1 MRFIKLRITTRIHLI
16 TAAAAA
22 GMTAIAVVA
31 LLTLSGRMMEDRIMA
46 TRNVVDSGYS
56 VVAHFEAQERAGR
69 LTREAA
75 QQAAIAVL
83 RAVRYGENDY
93 IFISD
98 YNNRLLMQPIKPE
111 LEGQDG
117 RQIRDPNG
125 TAPVEIAV
133 KVARS
138 TGKGSFSYL
147 WPKPGASEPVEKVT
161 YARGFEPWGWALA
174 SGIYVDDVRTE
185 LRRSALHMAGQI
197 LVVALLV
204 IGLASLIA
212 RRIVKPVQSLTR
224 TMTDLAVGNLAVAV
238 PGTERADE
246 VGEMAKAVEVFK
258 QHGIEKRDLEAEQRE
273 EQARKEARQQ
283 RIEEYIA
290 AFDDSVRGSL
300 ETLASAATEMR
311 ASSETMSGTAA
322 QTSEQATAVT
332 AAAEQASMNVQ
343 TIGVAAEQLA
353 ASIAEINRQ
362 MDHSAAIAGKA
373 VQEAVRTNETVEGL
387 SSAAQKISEVVQLI
401 QDIASQTNLL
411 ALNAT
416 IESARA
422 GAAGKGFAVVANEV
436 KSLAS
441 QTARATED
449 ISSQIAAIQTA
460 TQSVVEAIRGIGG
473 TIAEINEISTT
484 IASAVQEQG
493 ASTQEI
499 ARNTQEVANGTRE
512 VTANIAGVSQNAGET
527 GTAATQLLSSA
538 TDLGR
543 QAEGLRA
550 EVDHFLARIR
560 AA

>member
-1 MRFIKLRITTRIHLI
+1 MRLIKLRITTRIHLI

-22 GMTAIAVVA
+22 GMTAVAAVG
-31 LLTLSGRMMEDRIMA
+31 LLNLSGRMMDDRIMA
-46 TRNVVDSGYS
+46 TRNVIDSAYS
-56 VVAHFEAQERAGR
+56 VVAHFEAEERAGR

-83 RAVRYGENDY
+83 RAVRYGDNDY
-93 IFISD
+93 IFVSD
-98 YNNRLLMQPIKPE
+98 YNHRLLLQPIKPE
-111 LEGQDG
+111 LEGTDG
-117 RQIRDPNG
+117 LKIRDPKG
-125 TAPVEIAV
+125 AAPIALAV
-133 KVARS
+133 KIIQS
-138 TGKGSFSYL
+138 GGKGSFSYL
-147 WPKPGASEPVEKVT
+147 WPKPGAAEPIEKVT

-185 LRRSALHMAGQI
+185 LRQSALRMAGEI
-197 LVVALLV
+197 LLVALFV
-204 IGLASLIA
+204 IALASLIA
-212 RRIVKPVQSLTR
+212 RRIVNPVRSLTAA
-224 TMTDLAVGNLAVAV
+224 MTDLAVGNLAVAV
-238 PGTERADE
+238 PGTDRADE

-258 QHGIEKRDLEAEQRE
+258 QHGIERRDLEAEQRE
-273 EQARKEARQQ
+273 EQARKETRQQ

-290 AFDDSVRGSL
+290 SFDDSVRGSL
-300 ETLASAATEMR
+300 EMLASAATEMR

-362 MDHSAAIAGKA
+362 MDHSASIAGKA

-387 SSAAQKISEVVQLI
+387 AAAAQKISDVVQLI

-416 IESARA
+416 IEAARA
-422 GAAGKGFAVVANEV
+422 GDAGKGFAVVASEV
-436 KSLAS
+436 KNLAS
-441 QTARATED
+441 QTGRATED
-449 ISSQIAAIQTA
+449 ISSQIAEIQTA
-460 TQSVVEAIRGIGG
+460 TQSVVDAIRGIGS
-473 TIAEINEISTT
+473 TIGEINEISTT

-512 VTANIAGVSQNAGET
+512 VTANIGGVSKNAGET
-527 GTAATQLLSSA
+527 GAAATQLLSSA
-538 TDLGR
+538 ADLGQ

-550 EVDHFLARIR
+550 EVDQFLARIR